1 MAIVPNRAARNVP
14 NGLEPVM
21 LLEPLL
27 EPLKDPN
34 NPLLEPLDPPV
45 LSFGSSCFVM
55 VTFSVVVVVDP
66 SG

>member
-14 NGLEPVM
+14 NGLEPVIP
-21 LLEPLL
+21 LEPLL
-27 EPLKDPN
+27 EPLEPVE
-34 NPLLEPLDPPV
+34 PLLLGLPCSLT
-45 LSFGSSCFVM
+45 